1 MTPRVLAALV
11 GVPVLLAA
19 APALA
24 ATDRIRG
31 TIEKVTPSGLVI
43 DQRDGGTI
51 TVATTGATKYASV
64 VPSSLD
70 AIRKNDFIG
79 TAPKGPKNFMV
90 ALELVIF
97 PNSMRGAGEGQY
109 GWDQLPDTTMRHASS
124 STTSSTMT
132 NGSVA
137 AASPVGAGRTNTRMT
152 TGTVAAGHGGAAGRT
167 ITVTYD
173 GGQSSTILVPPTAT
187 IVRFEPG
194 AASLAETGAKVF
206 IKADG
211 AANPPT
217 AQFVA
222 VGKGITPPM

>member
-1 MTPRVLAALV
+1 MTRRVLAALI
-11 GVPVLLAA
+11 GVPTLLAA
-19 APALA
+19 TSALA
-24 ATDRIRG
+24 SPDRIRG
-31 TIEKVTPSGLVI
+31 TIEKVTPTGLVI
-43 DQRDGGTI
+43 DERDGGTI
-51 TVATTGATKYASV
+51 TVATNGATKYASV
-64 VPSSLD
+64 VPSNLD
-70 AIRKNDFIG
+70 AIRKDDFIG
-79 TAPKGPKNFMV
+79 TATKGPKSFMV

-109 GWDQLPDTTMRHASS
+109 GWDQLPDNTMRHSSS

-132 NGSVA
+132 NGSVSV
-137 AASPVGAGRTNTRMT
+137 ASPVGGGRTKTRMT
-152 TGTVAAGHGGAAGRT
+152 NGTVSAGHAGAGGRT

-194 AASLAETGAKVF
+194 EASLAATGAKVF

-211 AANPPT
+211 SANPPT

-222 VGKGITPPM
+222 VGKGVTPPM